1 MNKIHL
7 LSNEVVNKIA
17 AGEVVERPGS
27 VIKELVENSIDAQAK
42 HITIEFEASGKKLI
56 RVTDDGCGMSPED
69 TEMSVKRHTT
79 SKIKDF
85 PDLLK
90 LSTMGFRG
98 EALSSIAAVSK
109 LDIVTRIEDSQT
121 GWDINVSGGKLV
133 NKREIGAP
141 KGTTIEVKDIFFNT
155 PARRKFLKSDQA
167 ERVNILH
174 IIEELALS
182 NPEIGFTVK
191 SDKKTIINAPAVSPS
206 ASNHK
211 ERIIDIMGN
220 EVYNGTI
227 YFEKEQGDFKITGFI
242 SRIENSRLNKKMQ
255 YFFINRRPVT
265 SRILSQALYDA
276 YRASLPVNRHP
287 MAMIFIQT
295 NPEDVDVNVHPTKR
309 LVKFSYEKGIYE
321 LLNQTIRE
329 RLVKQTS
336 PIFHLSESKTT
347 TYIEQTTLQL
357 SRETETM
364 EHPLPILSTPSRI
377 IGHLYNTYIILETPD
392 GLTIMDQHA
401 ANERVLYEKFM
412 KQSKP
417 DIKPMAQNLIVPL
430 TWETSPH
437 ETQLLKSHLEQLHRA
452 GFVIEEFGKNTFIFK
467 SYPIVFGE
475 IKQVKDFINNFIS
488 ALMNDFTDSSLKILA
503 VEEKI
508 VRSACRAAVKA
519 KDHLSNNEISQLLND
534 LKRCSQPLCCPHGR
548 PTTIH
553 ITTEELTKKFGRT

>member
-1 MNKIHL
+1 
-7 LSNEVVNKIA
+7 
-17 AGEVVERPGS
+17 
-27 VIKELVENSIDAQAK
+27 
-42 HITIEFEASGKKLI
+42 
-56 RVTDDGCGMSPED
+56 
-69 TEMSVKRHTT
+69 
-79 SKIKDF
+79 
-85 PDLLK
+85 
-90 LSTMGFRG
+90 
-98 EALSSIAAVSK
+98 
-109 LDIVTRIEDSQT
+109 
-121 GWDINVSGGKLV
+121 
-133 NKREIGAP
+133 
-141 KGTTIEVKDIFFNT
+141 
-155 PARRKFLKSDQA
+155 
-167 ERVNILH
+167 
-174 IIEELALS
+174 
-182 NPEIGFTVK
+182 
-191 SDKKTIINAPAVSPS
+191 
-206 ASNHK
+206 
-211 ERIIDIMGN
+211 
-220 EVYNGTI
+220 
-227 YFEKEQGDFKITGFI
+227 
-242 SRIENSRLNKKMQ
+242 
-255 YFFINRRPVT
+255 
-265 SRILSQALYDA
+265 
-276 YRASLPVNRHP
+276 